1 MKSFLVLGL
10 GRFGYHLTRELIAL
24 GNEVMV
30 LDRDEDRVAKLS
42 GIATATCIGDCQD
55 EQVLKSLGVDNFN
68 ACFVC
73 VSDDFQC
80 SLETTAILQ
89 ELGAQY
95 VVSRADREKQIRFL
109 KKIGADFVVN
119 AEMDTAKRIATSFTS
134 TKVFDYFELSP
145 QYAVFEIAT
154 PTPWIGKSVKEL
166 DIRSQYNINILGIKS
181 QGEIIPLLDPEYVF
195 QDDTHLIIAGDKDT
209 SMALAKDE

>member
-10 GRFGYHLTRELIAL
+10 GRFGYHLTRELVAL

-30 LDRDEDRVAKLS
+30 LDRDEDRVSQLS

-55 EQVLKSLGVDNFN
+55 EQVLRSLGVDNFN

-89 ELGAQY
+89 ELGAKY

-109 KKIGADFVVN
+109 LKIGADYVVN
-119 AEMDTAKRIATSFTS
+119 AEMDTAKRIATSFSS

-145 QYAVFEIAT
+145 QYAVFEITT
-154 PTPWIGKSVKEL
+154 PVPWVGHAVKEL
-166 DIRSQYNINILGIKS
+166 DIRSKYNINILGIKFH
-181 QGEIIPLLDPEYVF
+181 GEIVPLLDPNYVF
-195 QDDTHLIIAGDKDT
+195 QDDTHLIIAGDKAT
-209 SMALAKDE
+209 SLALAKDD

>member
-30 LDRDEDRVAKLS
+30 LDRDEDRVSQLT
-42 GIATATCIGDCQD
+42 GIATATYIGDCQD
-55 EQVLKSLGVDNFN
+55 EQVLKALGVDNFD

-89 ELGAQY
+89 ELGAKY
-95 VVSRADREKQIRFL
+95 IVSRADREKQIRFL
-109 KKIGADFVVN
+109 QKIGADYVVN
-119 AEMDTAKRIATSFTS
+119 AEMHTARRIATRFTS

-145 QYAVFEIAT
+145 QYAVFEIST
-154 PTPWIGKSVKEL
+154 PSQWIGHAVKDL
-166 DIRSQYNINILGIKS
+166 DIRSRYNINILGIKS
-181 QGEIIPLLDPEYVF
+181 QGEITPLLDPNYKF
-195 QDDTHLIIAGDKDT
+195 QADTHLIIAGDKDT
-209 SMALAKDE
+209 SMALAKD

>member
-30 LDRDEDRVAKLS
+30 LDRDEDRVAQLAT
-42 GIATATCIGDCQD
+42 IATATCIGDCQD
-55 EQVLKSLGVDNFN
+55 EQVLKALGVGNFD

-89 ELGAQY
+89 ELGAKY
-95 VVSRADREKQIRFL
+95 IVSRADREKQIRFL
-109 KKIGADFVVN
+109 QKIGADFVVN
-119 AEMDTAKRIATSFTS
+119 AEMHTARRIATRFTS

-145 QYAVFEIAT
+145 QYAVFEITT
-154 PTPWIGKSVKEL
+154 PEAWIGHTARDL
-166 DIRSQYNINILGIKS
+166 DIRSRYNINILGVKS
-181 QGEIIPLLDPEYVF
+181 QGEITPLLDPNYQFEAN
-195 QDDTHLIIAGDKDT
+195 THLIIAGDKDT
-209 SMALAKDE
+209 SMALAKD